1 MGEVYR
7 AWDTVLEREVAIKA
21 IPAEFAR
28 EPEQLTRFER
38 EAKLLA
44 SFNHPNIA
52 IIHGFEKTESG
63 SFIILELVE
72 GETLA
77 QKLRRGP
84 LPSDEAVR
92 VGAQVAAALEAAH
105 QRGIVHRDLKPGNV
119 MVTASGVVKVLDF
132 GIAKQLV
139 PGAGD
144 ADGAEWPEGLVDT
157 MVATGQADRLTA
169 TGALLG
175 TIPYMSPES
184 LRGQAPD
191 QRSDI
196 WSFGCLIFE
205 LLAAR
210 HPFDRGTMVDTFG
223 AILQE
228 EPDWHLL
235 PADTPAAVRTVVGEC
250 LRKDPAARLQDIREA
265 RLESA
270 TPAAGAAT
278 PSSNPAAKLAAG
290 AVAVVLLMLML
301 LVAFNAGGLRDRL
314 LTSGAAS
321 APLSAATV
329 QSLAVL
335 PLENL
340 SGNPQDDAFAAGVT
354 EEITTQLAKLPGLR
368 VVARSAAMRFA
379 RRPVD
384 FAEVGAML
392 GVDAVLDG
400 SVRRSG
406 GQLRVSAQ
414 LVEVGSGMNVWADDF
429 DREWSLDNLI
439 GMQEEIALQIAAV
452 LDIRLTP
459 QQRQN
464 LAAVPTA
471 DAEAYEFYLRGLS
484 HLIIGSREDHLVGIE
499 LLRQAIAADPDF
511 AQARA
516 KLATAYALM
525 VEWGYDSDPRWLAL
539 ADTEA
544 RRALALSPDASVA
557 YEALLV
563 QASRE
568 GDGRELRDLS
578 KQLLQADPNNVT
590 GEFMLGYGYVRY
602 GFLDAGEQRF
612 QAALR
617 LDPFFLPA
625 RMNLGTILDLRGDPR
640 AAEQLMGDLLGEY
653 PGHPLI
659 TCFLAY
665 YIAKQGRID
674 EAIALLEPLQGVHPL
689 STLMLALTYSLAGDF
704 ETAREFETPELTA
717 FVTSAP
723 WPPYYMAQVYALQ
736 NRGADA
742 VQLLDGQVRRGF
754 TYSILETWPVYAPLR
769 GQPEFER
776 LIETI
781 KSENCGFAAE
791 DAYLRAAYERDC
803 T

>member
-63 SFIILELVE
+63 SFIILELVG

-144 ADGAEWPEGLVDT
+144 AGGAEWPEGLVDT
-157 MVATGQADRLTA
+157 MVATGQVDRLTA

-210 HPFDRGTMVDTFG
+210 HPFDRGTMADTFA

-228 EPDWHLL
+228 EPDWRLL
-235 PADTPAAVRTVVGEC
+235 PANTPAAVRTVVGAC

-265 RLESA
+265 RLESD
-270 TPAAGAAT
+270 TPAAGVAVRG
-278 PSSNPAAKLAAG
+278 SNLVAKLAVA
-290 AVAVVLLMLML
+290 AVASVLLL
-301 LVAFNAGGLRDRL
+301 LLAFNVGGLRDRM
-314 LTSGAAS
+314 LTSSTAPVPSS
-321 APLSAATV
+321 AVPV

-340 SGNPQDDAFAAGVT
+340 SGDPQDDAFVAGVT

-368 VVARSAAMRFA
+368 VTARSAAMRFA
-379 RRPVD
+379 HRPID
-384 FAEVGAML
+384 FAEVGATL

-406 GQLRVSAQ
+406 GQLRVSAH
-414 LVEVGSGMNVWADDF
+414 LVDVGSGMNVWADEF

-439 GMQEEIALQIAAV
+439 GMQEEIALQLAAV

-459 QQRQN
+459 QQRQS
-464 LAAVPTA
+464 LATVPTA

-484 HLIIGSREDHLVGIE
+484 HLVVGSREEHLVGIE
-499 LLRQAIAADPDF
+499 LLRQAVATDPDF

-525 VEWGYDSDPRWLAL
+525 VEWGYDADPRWLVL

-544 RRALALSPDASVA
+544 RRALALSPESSVA
-557 YEALLV
+557 LEALLV

-568 GDGRELRDLS
+568 ADGREVRDLS
-578 KQLLQADPNNVT
+578 KRLLQADPNSVT
-590 GEFMLGYGYVRY
+590 GEFLLGYRYVRY
-602 GFLDAGEQRF
+602 GFLDAGAQRF
-612 QAALR
+612 RAALR

-625 RMNLGTILDLRGDPR
+625 RMNLGTILDLRGEHR
-640 AAEQLMGDLLGEY
+640 AAEQLMAELLGEY

-659 TCFLAY
+659 TCFLGY
-665 YIAKQGRID
+665 YIAKQGRMD
-674 EAIALLEPLQGVHPL
+674 EAIALLEPFEGVHPL
-689 STLMLALTYSLAGDF
+689 STLMLALTYSLVGDF
-704 ETAREFETPELTA
+704 ETAREIETPELLA
-717 FVTSAP
+717 FVDSAP

-742 VQLLDGQVRRGF
+742 VQLLEGQVRQGF
-754 TYSILETWPVYAPLR
+754 DYSILETWPVYAPLR

-781 KSENCGFAAE
+781 KSENCGFAA
-791 DAYLRAAYERDC
+791 DDPYLRAAYERDC